1 MKKQRPPE
9 KATTQGNIND
19 SDLHFGASLFVLPHD
34 SKDKGTAQPL
44 PGGADGTRRQG
55 CDVCGDDKAS
65 THAAGLEE
73 GIQVFK
79 SLSRGWLFGSPG
91 TIQFTEFSRSEYWS
105 G

>member
-19 SDLHFGASLFVLPHD
+19 SDLHFGASLFVLPQD

-44 PGGADGTRRQG
+44 PGGAGGTRRQG

-79 SLSRGWLFGSPG
+79 SLSRG
-91 TIQFTEFSRSEYWS
+91 
-105 G
+105 